1 MLPHQKPVW
10 HQLNLRPGT
19 ICQPQK
25 PGNGRRQ
32 SLDRTTHHI
41 SVGVHWAG
49 GRTPGADSFPPFAD
63 LATFRMVVLADEL
76 LESFFNADLAGSFR
90 LEPTPDNY
98 HTTHKQPD
106 SLVGGLMNLV
116 LTNENKS
123 RFNKFADGI
132 GSALG
137 RHTEW
142 RMPSI
147 GKPEAAQQAE
157 VKARESL
164 LSPAQKEQQRV
175 RSPTTMSTASMEST
189 ATTERQ
195 VREDQDILRAAQEAV
210 MHRPN
215 FAIDAIGDS
224 DGEDDGAED
233 DEGVMDEVE
242 AFLKAN
248 DTDEKG
254 IEGKEKELAN
264 G

>member
-1 MLPHQKPVW
+1 MG
-10 HQLNLRPGT
+10 LRPKL
-19 ICQPQK
+19 IEPL
-25 PGNGRRQ
+25 P
-32 SLDRTTHHI
+32 
-41 SVGVHWAG
+41 
-49 GRTPGADSFPPFAD
+49 D

-76 LESFFNADLAGSFR
+76 LESFFNTDLANSFR

-106 SLVGGLMNLV
+106 SLVGGLMSMV

-123 RFNKFADGI
+123 RFNKFADGL

-147 GKPEAAQQAE
+147 GKSDVAQQTE
-157 VKARESL
+157 VKTRESL
-164 LSPAQKEQQRV
+164 LTPAQKEQQRV
-175 RSPTTMSTASMEST
+175 RSPSTTSVASMDSLTAS
-189 ATTERQ
+189 ERQ
-195 VREDQDILRAAQEAV
+195 VREDQDKLRAAQEAV

-224 DGEDDGAED
+224 DGEDDGVED

-264 G
+264 GECMSKE